1 MSDAKTTNDTSMKAD
16 LSVPTRGS
24 MPVTYQVSEGTRN
37 HYSEASADSV
47 DVRKHSSPDK
57 GRLRMTETLL
67 AASAS
72 SCRVVQNIT
81 YTVVN
86 SANRKEKIQL
96 LQDVSGCILPGR
108 LTALMGPSG
117 SGKTTLLGKLPE
129 KYSQQ
134 FASQD

>member
-1 MSDAKTTNDTSMKAD
+1 
-16 LSVPTRGS
+16 
-24 MPVTYQVSEGTRN
+24 
-37 HYSEASADSV
+37 
-47 DVRKHSSPDK
+47 
-57 GRLRMTETLL
+57 MTEVLL

-72 SCRVVQNIT
+72 SWRVVQNIT

-117 SGKTTLLGKLPE
+117 SGKTTLLGKLLDN
-129 KYSQQ
+129 Q
-134 FASQD
+134 FASQDWASSAAHVCL